1 VQATIHFAQEFSKRI
16 HPGTV
21 IALSGNLGAGKS
33 FFARALMRALGVQD
47 HALPSPSFSIIQEY
61 RGILADGIPVRVA
74 HMDWYRLSGPDEVE
88 TLAVRDYFD
97 EPWVSII
104 EWPEVALE
112 LLPVDT
118 VRVHFE
124 YVPDERNARYVR
136 YEV

>member
-1 VQATIHFAQEFSKRI
+1 
-16 HPGTV
+16 
-21 IALSGNLGAGKS
+21 
-33 FFARALMRALGVQD
+33 
-47 HALPSPSFSIIQEY
+47 
-61 RGILADGIPVRVA
+61 
-74 HMDWYRLSGPDEVE
+74 MDWYRLSGPDEVE